1 MGACAPLG
9 ALGEG
14 RPRKCLVNPPLSR
27 FHSQIPTSVIPAEWS
42 LKGSGDP
49 RDFRF
54 ADKPDITRSS
64 CTDYVQLDKTTSTES
79 KQMSLER
86 PVAVC
91 TLCGAVSYNAMLIDG
106 VCGRSR
112 GDLKHC
118 RGVYR
123 SALNQTDWAAC
134 DKCAGPGWLVAHGV
148 RDAMVWAG
156 WS

>member
-1 MGACAPLG
+1 
-9 ALGEG
+9 
-14 RPRKCLVNPPLSR
+14 
-27 FHSQIPTSVIPAEWS
+27 
-42 LKGSGDP
+42 
-49 RDFRF
+49 
-54 ADKPDITRSS
+54 
-64 CTDYVQLDKTTSTES
+64 
-79 KQMSLER
+79 MSLER